1 VPHKN
6 FLIIAHRGESYDAPE
21 NTHASI
27 NLAWE
32 RDDDAVEI
40 DIRLTKDKGI
50 VVIHDK
56 TTLRTGGR
64 FNKISTSN
72 YSELVKVNVG
82 KYKGKRWEN
91 EKIPLLDKVLESM
104 PKHKYLFV
112 EIKSSAKIIKPLQK
126 LINQK
131 KIKTSQIKFI
141 GFDIDTMISLK
152 KTLPE
157 FESYWIAQGKDYKKR
172 ANLEETIRKCK
183 SAGLNGLDVEEKKY
197 LSKEVIQTV
206 KDSRLTIYTWTV
218 DDPLRAKQLFNDGID
233 GITTNK
239 AYWIKNQFKEAKI
252 L

>member
-1 VPHKN
+1 MPHKN
-6 FLIIAHRGESYDAPE
+6 FLIIAHRGESFNAPE
-21 NTHASI
+21 NTYASI

-32 RDDDAVEI
+32 RNDDAVEI
-40 DIRLTKDKGI
+40 DVRLTKDKKV

-64 FNKISTSN
+64 FKKISTSD

-104 PKHKYLFV
+104 PKHKHLFV
-112 EIKSSAKIIKPLQK
+112 EIKSSAKIIKPLEK
-126 LINQK
+126 LIDQK
-131 KIKTSQIKFI
+131 KIRSNQIKFI
-141 GFDIDTMISLK
+141 GFDIDLMKSLK
-152 KTLPE
+152 QILPE
-157 FESYWIAQGKDYKKR
+157 FESYWIIKGKDYKKR
-172 ANLEETIRKCK
+172 TDFEEMIRKCK

-206 KDSRLTIYTWTV
+206 KDFGLRIYTWTV
-218 DDPLRAKQLFNDGID
+218 DDQVRAKQLFNDGID

-239 AYWIKNQFKEAKI
+239 AYWIKNKFKEAKI